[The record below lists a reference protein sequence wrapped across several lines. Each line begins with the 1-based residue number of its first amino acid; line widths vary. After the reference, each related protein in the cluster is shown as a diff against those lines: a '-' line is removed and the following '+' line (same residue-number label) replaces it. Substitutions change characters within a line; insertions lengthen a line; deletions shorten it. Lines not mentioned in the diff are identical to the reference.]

1 MCTTDGRLF
10 GMGGCCGRQ
19 RPKVTLDASEEPRPT
34 VPLPEDVATN
44 GTTIPTATS
53 SNGIT
58 LQDFD
63 RQRQG
68 VAASPPA
75 LPPPVPFIQCVA
87 LYDYDARSDDDL
99 SFRKGE
105 TLEILNS
112 KDGDWWFARSPV
124 TGKEGYLPSNYV
136 AEQRTVEAEE

>member
-1 MCTTDGRLF
+1 
-10 GMGGCCGRQ
+10 MGGCCGKQ
-19 RPKVTLDASEEPRPT
+19 SPKSTAEVSEDSRPAVSSSVDVPTNDAT
-34 VPLPEDVATN
+34 VPISA
-44 GTTIPTATS
+44 S

-63 RQRQG
+63 RQRQS
-68 VAASPPA
+68 VAASSPAPPA
-75 LPPPVPFIQCVA
+75 PPAPAPYLRCVA

-105 TLEILNS
+105 KLAILNS
-112 KDGDWWFARSPV
+112 KDGDWWFARSQL
-124 TGKEGYLPSNYV
+124 TGAEGYLPSNYV